1 MSDGAAG
8 PLWRRGFDTFEGA
21 IRPRLEDVIETEN
34 FAVAAGLVV
43 QVRRTMQRTTERA
56 TRRVLHSLNLPA
68 GSDVNRILSELGR
81 LERQV
86 TSLKREVAAAEEA
99 TRAALSSAMK
109 PAPRPAKA
117 TTRSSNRTT
126 NGTTRGKG
134 GDDARGTR
142 AKRPAR
148 STEA

>member
-1 MSDGAAG
+1 MSDGGATG
-8 PLWRRGFDTFEGA
+8 PLWRRGFDTVEGA
-21 IRPRLEDVIETEN
+21 IRPRLEDAIETEN

-43 QVRRTMQRTTERA
+43 QARRTVERATERA

-68 GSDVNRILSELGR
+68 ASDVNRILSELGR

-86 TSLKREVAAAEEA
+86 TSLKREVVAAEDA
-99 TRAALSSAMK
+99 TRAARAAAT
-109 PAPRPAKA
+109 PA
-117 TTRSSNRTT
+117 RSPNRSG

-134 GDDARGTR
+134 SDDARGTR